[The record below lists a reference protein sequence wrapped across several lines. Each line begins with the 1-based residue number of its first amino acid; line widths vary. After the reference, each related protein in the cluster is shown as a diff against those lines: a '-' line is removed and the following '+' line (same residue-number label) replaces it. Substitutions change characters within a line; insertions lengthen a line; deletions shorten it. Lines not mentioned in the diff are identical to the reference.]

1 MENSAFSGDGGGC
14 GGDGGGLVAAP
25 AAELGAALVVGAP
38 VAPAELVVLA
48 AEESVEAA
56 RPPVVTALLVAKAVV
71 ETGVGVETS
80 EASGVSAIERDSE
93 SGAEDADSVRSGGEP
108 R

>member
-1 MENSAFSGDGGGC
+1 M
-14 GGDGGGLVAAP
+14 AP
-25 AAELGAALVVGAP
+25 AR
-38 VAPAELVVLA
+38 LVVLA

-56 RPPVVTALLVAKAVV
+56 RSPVVTALLIAKAVV
-71 ETGVGVETS
+71 ETVGVAAEAATKAS

-93 SGAEDADSVRSGGEP
+93 SGAEEADSVRSGGET